1 MNMWKRLNNVKIKL
15 LIKINTILN
24 SFKKFLNKIFY
35 DYLEPVIPHRIFFEE
50 N

>member
-1 MNMWKRLNNVKIKL
+1 MWKILNNFKIKL
-15 LIKINTILN
+15 LIKIITIVN

-35 DYLEPVIPHRIFFEE
+35 DYLEPVIPTEICFEE